1 MDKTYIVYHSLCR
14 LVHNQKMMM
23 WRKREAGEVE
33 LAALRIQLLAP
44 CQHTHS
50 NLEFQ
55 AVTDH

>member
-1 MDKTYIVYHSLCR
+1 MEKTYIVFHSLCR
-14 LVHNQKMMM
+14 LVHNQNNDNVEK
-23 WRKREAGEVE
+23 KAGEVE

-44 CQHTHS
+44 HQHTRC